1 MKTRTIAIS
10 SFAAL
15 AALFAWTRPQSQFP
29 TDLRDAMSD
38 NFSASLA
45 EMPEADGTDIPPARA
60 ESGNMSEESKLI
72 EKIRP
77 AIVKVMT
84 GYGTGSGFII
94 DKSGILATNAH
105 VVAPAEAGDQVDLR
119 LEGASEPLKGT
130 VLAVGSVKK
139 RDIAFV
145 QIESPRKDW
154 KTLTLRPSLPI
165 GAQVLTAGYP
175 RGLPFSVS
183 RGIISADPS
192 PKEYFTAI
200 QTDAA
205 INPGNSGGPLLGMDG
220 SVVGMNTYIIT
231 KGGGSEGL
239 GFAIVSE
246 EIRRSLQQYFKIGN
260 IQTASLGAII
270 TPEREVR
277 DMLPGAAAEKAGILP
292 KDVIVGFNGREI
304 NDTEVFLKQLRAFMP
319 GDRVSVDVM
328 RNKERIAVPVVL
340 EAEREMPRMRLA
352 IIEAD
357 QLPV

>member
-1 MKTRTIAIS
+1 MAAVFAYTQPRNAIPS
-10 SFAAL
+10 
-15 AALFAWTRPQSQFP
+15 
-29 TDLRDAMSD
+29 DLRDAMAD
-38 NFSASLA
+38 NGFTSSLA
-45 EMPEADGTDIPPARA
+45 DLPEADAADITPAPAGSGTMSAEAR
-60 ESGNMSEESKLI
+60 LI
-72 EKIRP
+72 GLIRP
-77 AIVKVMT
+77 AIVKVSN

-105 VVAPAEAGDQVDLR
+105 VVEPMEAGDTVDLL
-119 LEGASEPLKGT
+119 LEGEPGPVKGT
-130 VLAVGSVKK
+130 VLAVGSARK
-139 RDIAFV
+139 RDIALV
-145 QIESPRKDW
+145 QIQSLRRDW
-154 KTLTLRPSLPI
+154 KTLSLKPSLPI
-165 GAQVLTAGYP
+165 GAHVLTAGYP
-175 RGLPFSVS
+175 RGLPFSIS
-183 RGIISADPS
+183 KGIISADPH

-205 INPGNSGGPLLGMDG
+205 INPGNSGGPLLAMDG
-220 SVVGMNTYIIT
+220 TVVGMNTYIIT

-260 IQTASLGAII
+260 IKTASLGAII

-292 KDVIVGFNGREI
+292 KDVIVGINGMGIR
-304 NDTEVFLKQLRAFMP
+304 DTEVFLKQLRAFMP
-319 GDRVSVDVM
+319 GDRVNVDIL
-328 RNKERIAVPVVL
+328 RDNKPLRFPVVL